1 MQWSWFEENEYLVWN
16 TLRSIMF
23 YKLLQNVPLKYF
35 LREIT
40 ELNLN
45 EFMSVLTP
53 KKFYHAILIFT

>member
-1 MQWSWFEENEYLVWN
+1 
-16 TLRSIMF
+16 MF